1 MPQAKPMWQS
11 KTLWVN
17 GLTLAAGCLALIA
30 GSDLIA
36 AHPQITAGLVT
47 ALGVVN
53 YVLRLVTVQP
63 VV

>member
-1 MPQAKPMWQS
+1 MPQAKPKVES

-17 GLTLAAGCLALIA
+17 GLTAAAGVLAMLG

-36 AHPQITAGLVT
+36 AHPRLAASLVT

-53 YVLRLVTVQP
+53 FLLRLVTNKP
-63 VV
+63 VE